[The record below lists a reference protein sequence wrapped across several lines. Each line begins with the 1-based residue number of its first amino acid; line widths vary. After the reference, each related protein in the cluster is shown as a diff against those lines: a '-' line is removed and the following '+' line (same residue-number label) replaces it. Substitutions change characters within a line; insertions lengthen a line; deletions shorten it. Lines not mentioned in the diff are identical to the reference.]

1 MNSMKDFVTP
11 EERLSNPTKHFW
23 YDLIAVVLLLLVGIL
38 GGLQSW
44 H

>member
-1 MNSMKDFVTP
+1 MNSIKDFVTP
-11 EERLSNPTKHFW
+11 KERLSNPTKYYW
-23 YDLIAVVLLLLVGIL
+23 YDLIAVVLLVGIL

>member
-11 EERLSNPTKHFW
+11 QERLSNPTPFNW
-23 YDLIAVVLLLLVGIL
+23 NELIMVILLVGIL